1 MLFSRMY
8 YVYSSRVRVLS
19 TKLSLVLS
27 SSLSLSL
34 LLKPPQKHEKK
45 AHHNNKQRREAP
57 FFEDHHREGKEL
69 LKNSLLFFVHAEK
82 NSKITVVTERKSAEK
97 QPTPLINTFALVFFH
112 HVSSSLFKITHTRA
126 TDINNNINKNKK

>member
-1 MLFSRMY
+1 LFS
-8 YVYSSRVRVLS
+8 L
-19 TKLSLVLS
+19 L
-27 SSLSLSL
+27 LSLSL

-69 LKNSLLFFVHAEK
+69 LKNSLLLFVQKKTQKSH
-82 NSKITVVTERKSAEK
+82 VTERKSAEK
-97 QPTPLINTFALVFFH
+97 QPTPLINTFALVVFITSPRH
-112 HVSSSLFKITHTRA
+112 SLKLHTRA